1 MIRDMERKEPD
12 ESFFTKR
19 GSKNY
24 AVDDSMKLQH
34 SLFDRLCSLL
44 VIRLLPMRVID
55 ELDFSATYCQ
65 LLDRVVVHGYGPVDA
80 NDHACVAMQLEK
92 EGSSTRAVGLD
103 RRKTTAPALCTT
115 RTEGGLEYVDAPRR
129 RRASSA
135 VLWLL
140 FRRGG
145 VATDAAG
152 RWRRC

>member
-1 MIRDMERKEPD
+1 MIRDTERKEPD

-55 ELDFSATYCQ
+55 ELDFSVTYGQ
-65 LLDRVVVHGYGPVDA
+65 LLNQVVVHGYGPVDA
-80 NDHACVAMQLEK
+80 NDHVCVAMQLEK

-103 RRKTTAPALCTT
+103 RRKTMAPVLYIVG
-115 RTEGGLEYVDAPRR
+115 TEGEMEYVDAPRR
-129 RRASSA
+129 RRASTA
-135 VLWLL
+135 ILWRL

-145 VATDAAG
+145 VAAAAAG
-152 RWRRC
+152 GWWSC